1 MSNTTIPGSSG
12 AIPKSVKPLPDS
24 VKEDAW
30 KKWPRKTDAHLLWK
44 LRPRQIDAQVARKR
58 IELFLCP
65 DQTIRIPLEQMLTCF
80 GPQPAEIAMVERAQ
94 APAPIAMQLE
104 DIDDPIALMFRES
117 VNMWKAAGQQIEN
130 LLKLTTDP
138 MNAAIQAMKD
148 ALSMAND
155 TNALLAAR
163 VTELE
168 QARDTTLKERE
179 DAIDNR
185 HMRDLVLNAELAK
198 EERRKKITDSFVSQL
213 PIFMAKWTGG
223 TLSDFVTQYSAQ
235 EWELLFTTGFVKPE
249 QQAIVRDL
257 LARQAIVKAAEE
269 KKRAAAAGSQP
280 AAAPE
285 VGGKAQ
291 HDSAVN
297 GIADQQQPA
306 TGGN

>member
-1 MSNTTIPGSSG
+1 MSNTAIPGSSG
-12 AIPKSVKPLPDS
+12 AIPKTVKPLPDS
-24 VKEDAW
+24 VKAEAW
-30 KKWPRKTDAHLLWK
+30 QKWPRKTDAHLLWK

-65 DQTIRIPLEQMLTCF
+65 DQTIRIPLEQMQTCF
-80 GPQPAEIAMVERAQ
+80 GPQPAEVAMVERAQ
-94 APAPIAMQLE
+94 APTPIAMQLE

-155 TNALLAAR
+155 TNALLSAR

-168 QARDTTLKERE
+168 TARDVTLKERE
-179 DAIDNR
+179 EAIDNR

-223 TLSDFVTQYSAQ
+223 TLSDFVGNYTAD
-235 EWELLFTTGFVKPE
+235 EWELLFTTGFVKDE
-249 QQAIVRDL
+249 QKAMIREL
-257 LARQAIVKAAEE
+257 LTRRAMVKAAEE
-269 KKRAAAAGSQP
+269 KKRAAAAGSQSGTP
-280 AAAPE
+280 D

-297 GIADQQQPA
+297 GAAAQPA